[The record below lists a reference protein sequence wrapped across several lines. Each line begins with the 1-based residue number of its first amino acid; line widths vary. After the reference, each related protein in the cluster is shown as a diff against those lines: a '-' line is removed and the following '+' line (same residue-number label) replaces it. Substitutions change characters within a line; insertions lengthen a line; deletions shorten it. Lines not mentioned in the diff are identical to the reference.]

1 MVKEQKATIKC
12 LYCDKCGTEIPE
24 KNRKIYPIELYI
36 YIHVQNVCV
45 K

>member
-24 KNRKIYPIELYI
+24 KIGRFIL
-36 YIHVQNVCV
+36 
-45 K
+45 